1 MLLGFLEAG
10 LFVTDAECETVLD
23 LCSTTHTNTN
33 ARTQTQ
39 THAHKH
45 KHTHTH
51 TQTPRY
57 NQLIAIQ
64 ALTYTANNNI

>member
-23 LCSTTHTNTN
+23 LCSTTHTHTNTN

-39 THAHKH
+39 TH
-45 KHTHTH
+45 THTH
-51 TQTPRY
+51 KHHGTI
-57 NQLIAIQ
+57 N
-64 ALTYTANNNI
+64 

>member
-23 LCSTTHTNTN
+23 LCSTTHTHT
-33 ARTQTQ
+33 
-39 THAHKH
+39 
-45 KHTHTH
+45 HTHTH

-64 ALTYTANNNI
+64 ALTDTANNNI

>member
-23 LCSTTHTNTN
+23 LCSTS
-33 ARTQTQ
+33 
-39 THAHKH
+39 
-45 KHTHTH
+45 H

-57 NQLIAIQ
+57 NQLIAVQ
-64 ALTYTANNNI
+64 ALMDTANNNI